1 MRAPSNWAA
10 VLSTLALG
18 LLAGCG
24 PQVGEAD
31 LASTEA
37 PATLTTLRAAAEA
50 SGRYFGVAIQASKLS
65 DTQYTAIASSE
76 FDEVTPENE
85 MKTLEPTAGS
95 FNYSSADTVYN
106 WASQHGLRVHG
117 HTLLWSV
124 GLPSYLVS
132 YDQTKMRAYIT
143 NYIGTVMAHYQG
155 KLAYWDVVSEAFY
168 DTGIARYAI
177 FKTAGDDWIELGFR
191 TARAADSS
199 AKLCYTD
206 YNIEDWSSAKTQAVY
221 AMVKDFKARGVP
233 IDCVGFEGHFISGS
247 TLPASFQTTL
257 SNFTALGVEVA
268 ISELDVTNANATIYA
283 GAVTACLAVKGCT
296 GITVWGVRDS
306 DSWRSSES
314 PLLFDSSGNKKAAYT
329 AVLAALNAV
338 AVPPTLCSGSSG
350 SGVDCIPPAAP
361 ANLAWTNDGGTVT
374 LSWIAST
381 NDAGLHVTYDLYFG
395 TFSLGSFDDTRVD
408 LIGFKPGTPYVFAVK
423 ARDAAGLVS
432 AASSVTVLLPIPNDT
447 TPPTAP
453 TNLNLTSYSYTTITF
468 KWTASTDDV
477 GVVAYQVFNGTR
489 LIGTILSTTAT
500 LYFDTSLPT
509 PTITVRALDAAGN
522 VSAASKPLSLVITS
536 CALGCTGKSSG
547 D

>member
-1 MRAPSNWAA
+1 MRATPNWTAA
-10 VLSTLALG
+10 LLSLTLG

-37 PATLTTLRAAAEA
+37 SATLTTLRAAAEA
-50 SGRYFGVAIQASKLS
+50 AGRSFGVSIQASKLS
-65 DTQYTAIASSE
+65 DSVYASIASRE

-85 MKTLEPTAGS
+85 LKTLEPTAGS

-124 GLPSYLVS
+124 GLPSYLGS

-168 DTGIARYAI
+168 DTGTARYAI

-221 AMVKDFKARGVP
+221 AMVKDFKSRGVP
-233 IDCVGFEGHFISGS
+233 IDCVGFESHFTGGA
-247 TLPASFQTTL
+247 TLPSSFQTTL
-257 SNFTALGVEVA
+257 SKFVELGVEVA
-268 ISELDVTNANATIYA
+268 LTELDVTSANATVYA
-283 GAVTACLAVKGCT
+283 GAVNACLAVKGCT
-296 GITVWGVRDS
+296 GITVWGVRDN

-314 PLLFDSSGNKKAAYT
+314 PLLFDSSGQKKSAYT
-329 AVLAALNAV
+329 AVLNALNA
-338 AVPPTLCSGSSG
+338 AVPPLLCSGSGS
-350 SGVDCIPPAAP
+350 SGVDCITPAAP

-374 LSWIAST
+374 LTWTAST
-381 NDAGLHVTYDLYFG
+381 SNVGITYDLYFG
-395 TFSLGSFDDTRVD
+395 SFSLGSFGDTRVD
-408 LIGFKPGTPYVFAVK
+408 LIGFKPGTPYVFTVK
-423 ARDAAGLVS
+423 ARDATGLVS
-432 AASSVTVLLPIPNDT
+432 VASSPVTVLLPVLTDT
-447 TPPTAP
+447 TPPSVP
-453 TNLNLTSYSYTTITF
+453 TNLELSSYTYTTITF

-477 GVVAYQVFNGTR
+477 GVVAYQVFNGTSQ
-489 LIGTILSTTAT
+489 IGTILSTTAT
-500 LYFDTSLPT
+500 LYFDSSMPT